1 MSVKMVVCAKQV
13 IDPETPLSAFKIDR
27 EGKRAVAPAGADPVV
42 NGFDEVAMEAALRI
56 KEAVGGTIRVISMG
70 RSFVTDVITKPLAMG
85 ADELILLQGDGFETP
100 DSFTVAT
107 VLAAAIGKLDGFDL
121 ILCGRQAS
129 DWDNAQVALGL
140 AELLGVACLTIA
152 KKVEVNNGSVQ
163 VHRVTSDG
171 YEVVEAA
178 LPAVVTVTNEFGE
191 PRIPTIKGL
200 MEAGRKKP
208 TVWGVSELGVDLSNL
223 GKTEV
228 SDLFIPERHKRC
240 EMVEG
245 EDDAEAGRKLALK
258 LREAKLI

>member
-1 MSVKMVVCAKQV
+1 MSVRMIVCAKQV

-27 EGKRAVAPAGADPVV
+27 EGKRAVPPGGADPVV

-56 KEAVGGTIRVISMG
+56 KESVGGTIRVISMG

-85 ADELILLQGDGFETP
+85 AEELFLLQGDGFESA

-107 VLAAAIGKLDGFDL
+107 VLAAAIGKLGGFDL

-129 DWDNAQVALGL
+129 DWDNAQVPLGL

-152 KKVEVNNGSVQ
+152 KKVEVSDGSVQ
-163 VHRVTSDG
+163 VQRVTSDG

-178 LPAVVTVTNEFGE
+178 LPAVVTVTNELGE

-208 TVWGVSELGVDLSNL
+208 TVWGVSDLGVDLSNL
-223 GKTEV
+223 GKTEL
-228 SDLFIPERHKRC
+228 SDLFIPERQRRC
-240 EMVEG
+240 ELVEG